1 MLKIFKAI
9 SNLFQPDD
17 TDAEIGKTKK
27 LAEVKND
34 YGKLETDDE
43 LEARKAWHE
52 SRFLKNAQMNKSS
65 TPKDSYFHNEIHRQN
80 FRNTLIFYNLRA

>member
-9 SNLFQPDD
+9 SNLSQPDD

-27 LAEVKND
+27 SAEVKND

-65 TPKDSYFHNEIHRQN
+65 TPKDSYFHKKTHSQTIQ
-80 FRNTLIFYNLRA
+80 NTLIFYKLRA